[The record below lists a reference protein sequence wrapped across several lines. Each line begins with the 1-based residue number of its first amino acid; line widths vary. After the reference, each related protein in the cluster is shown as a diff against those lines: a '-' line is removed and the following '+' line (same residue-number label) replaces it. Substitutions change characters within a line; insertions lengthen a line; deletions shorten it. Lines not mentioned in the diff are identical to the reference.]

1 MKGLLYILLPIVA
14 FVAMGNVEN
23 RQFLDVRLSPED
35 VTADSLRAI
44 CLSDSGNVYYNSGN
58 YQDAI
63 ALETQALDIFKRLF
77 GEYNLDYTKSL
88 NNIALDYCY
97 LGDYRKAVELGKK
110 VVSINRQI
118 VGEDSPDF
126 SISLGNLALYYYYLG
141 DYVNAIEIGE
151 KVVAL
156 KKSLGRNVSYA
167 LALIQLAGYYSFY
180 GDNSRSIS
188 LGEEALDI
196 ISELVEGN
204 ENIYITVLSNLSIYY
219 GNSGDYVKALSYA
232 EKSVEECRRCFGE
245 DYYDYGICL
254 HNLSM
259 SFSYLGKYDDAI
271 RVQKQVLD
279 EFGRKPGKKHPDYAI
294 ALHSM
299 AQFYYLSGNYDK
311 AIQCCMDAL
320 DIQEESV
327 GRNHPNFLNS
337 LSDLALNYIYVGRY
351 DEAIGIL
358 SNLMESEVKIS
369 GKNSRGYATLLS
381 NLALTYYYMGRYKE
395 AVDVGLEAKSIR
407 ENTIGISHPEY
418 LISLKNLAVSCAS
431 AGDFIVSE
439 QNALDMSELCGKL
452 IFTTFRDL
460 SSNERR
466 DFWGKYKELYEIL
479 LPRLVYEIKSDSLI
493 CAMYDGALLSKGILL
508 NSEMEMR
515 DLLLESGDTAVVS
528 LYEQMRINRSM
539 AYRQREDLAGLAAMD
554 DSVRMAVRQRA
565 DSLERMAD
573 RQERELVERSKVFGD
588 YMRNLSISWRDV
600 QKMLGKDEI
609 AIEFLEVPVADDS
622 VVYAALTLK
631 YDYDCPHFI
640 ELFDG
645 RMLTELDKSLY
656 FSSPALY
663 DMVWKPI
670 EKEMEN
676 VRAVYFSPAGELHR
690 IAVEYA
696 PVADGEFIC
705 DRYDLYRLSSTRQL
719 VAYTG
724 IAETVRD
731 GNTAVLYGGLDYE
744 AAPSDIVADGNRH
757 AGKSERGIHDF
768 YPAIPADSLIA
779 RGPVASLPATRLE
792 VDSINRIME
801 NSHWDVRT
809 FTGSLGT
816 EASFKA
822 LSGQLKSVIHVA
834 THGFYGKD
842 DRENIIMPEIF
853 SYGNRYVEDKAMA
866 RSGLLF
872 AGAANAWQMPDT
884 VDNGILTAQEV
895 SALDLRGLDLCVLS
909 ACETGLGEISGDG
922 VFGLQRGFKKA
933 GAKTL
938 LISLNR
944 VYDEATGLLM
954 TEFYRNYLSGMPMV
968 ESLKSAQQYLRNY
981 ERTMATGRDNAAVF
995 IPKSRRQ
1002 AIGQKKV
1009 KPFAAPV
1016 YWAQF
1021 ILVDAL

>member
-1 MKGLLYILLPIVA
+1 MKNNLLGAMLLLLVNFNSFPGGKASPHFNQIHVVEMSVDLKDKWLAQDFAGVVSLGEKIAGILEQEGEAGGLYRALYVPVMQCVA
-14 FVAMGNVEN
+14 GAEFYMGNYAKALEAALKAYETAKEN
-23 RQFLDVRLSPED
+23 RDECYVELCFDI
-35 VTADSLRAI
+35 ANFNA
-44 CLSDSGNVYYNSGN
+44 CLSDYASAVEFSIEGLEAYSTSFGEDSIYAGHLNDLSYYYASLGN
-58 YQDAI
+58 YREAI
-63 ALETQALDIFKRLF
+63 AVVENAIEISKENNGSVDGYI
-77 GEYNLDYTKSL
+77 EML
-88 NNIALDYCY
+88 NSMAAFYSAA
-97 LGDYRKAVELGKK
+97 GSVWKAVEIGEKVADTILTNYGK
-110 VVSINRQI
+110 N
-118 VGEDSPDF
+118 DSYAN
-126 SISLGNLALYYYYLG
+126 SLNNLALYYANAG
-141 DYVNAIEIGE
+141 DYEKSIELCETSVG
-151 KVVAL
+151 L
-156 KKSLGRNVSYA
+156 L
-167 LALIQLAGYYSFY
+167 
-180 GDNSRSIS
+180 RS
-188 LGEEALDI
+188 E
-196 ISELVEGN
+196 
-204 ENIYITVLSNLSIYY
+204 SNLYY
-219 GNSGDYVKALSYA
+219 AVSVSTLSSLYA
-232 EKSVEECRRCFGE
+232 
-245 DYYDYGICL
+245 
-254 HNLSM
+254 
-259 SFSYLGKYDDAI
+259 
-271 RVQKQVLD
+271 
-279 EFGRKPGKKHPDYAI
+279 
-294 ALHSM
+294 
-299 AQFYYLSGNYDK
+299 
-311 AIQCCMDAL
+311 
-320 DIQEESV
+320 
-327 GRNHPNFLNS
+327 
-337 LSDLALNYIYVGRY
+337 YVGRY
-351 DEAIGIL
+351 SDAIKMSDI
-358 SNLMESEVKIS
+358 SSKIYIALY
-369 GKNSRGYATLLS
+369 GKRHPFY
-381 NLALTYYYMGRYKE
+381 
-395 AVDVGLEAKSIR
+395 AKSINMEASYYALSGDYSTAKR
-407 ENTIGISHPEY
+407 LMEEVLGIYE
-418 LISLKNLAVSCAS
+418 SLFGKSDIYYAS
-431 AGDFIVSE
+431 ALQEYSNDCIMSSDFSEAGKTAMGAASITNGIV
-439 QNALDMSELCGKL
+439 LDRFNNLTS
-452 IFTTFRDL
+452 I
-460 SSNERR
+460 ERR
-466 DFWGKYKELYEIL
+466 DFWNGCRGWYEEIL
-479 LPRLVYEIKSDSLI
+479 PFVAYKVRSDSLI
-493 CAMYDGALLSKGILL
+493 CSMYDGALLSKGILL

-565 DSLERMAD
+565 DSLERVAD

-645 RMLTELDKSLY
+645 LMLTELDKSLY

-842 DRENIIMPEIF
+842 DRENIIMPGIF

-954 TEFYRNYLSGMPMV
+954 TEFYRNYLSGMSKV
-968 ESLKSAQQYLRNY
+968 ESLKSAQQYLRDY
-981 ERTMATGRDNAAVF
+981 ERPVTNSAANAAVF
-995 IPKSRRQ
+995 ISKSRQQ
-1002 AIGQKKV
+1002 AMGRKKV

>member
-23 RQFLDVRLSPED
+23 RQSLDVRLSPED

-118 VGEDSPDF
+118 VGEDSLDF
-126 SISLGNLALYYYYLG
+126 ATSLGNLALYYYYLG
-141 DYVNAIEIGE
+141 DYVNAIEMGE

-188 LGEEALDI
+188 LGEEALDV

-245 DYYDYGICL
+245 DYYDYGVCL

-279 EFGRKPGKKHPDYAI
+279 EFGRKRGKKHPDYAI

-351 DEAIGIL
+351 DEAIVIL

-466 DFWGKYKELYEIL
+466 DFWGKYKDLYEIL

-528 LYEQMRINRSM
+528 LYEQMRTNRSVIGK
-539 AYRQREDLAGLAAMD
+539 QRENLITLAAMD
-554 DSVRMAVRQRA
+554 DSVRMAVRQRV
-565 DSLERMAD
+565 DSLERVAD

-588 YMRNLSISWRDV
+588 YMRNLSINWRDV
-600 QKMLGKDEI
+600 QNTLGKGEI
-609 AIEFLEVPVADDS
+609 AIEFLKVPLTDDS
-622 VVYAALTLK
+622 TVYAAMTLK
-631 YDYDCPHFI
+631 RGYDRPHFV
-640 ELFDG
+640 ELFDKQE
-645 RMLTELDKSLY
+645 LTELDQHLY
-656 FSSPALY
+656 FSTSALY
-663 DMVWKPI
+663 DMVWKPLA
-670 EKEMEN
+670 KEMEN
-676 VRAVYFSPAGELHR
+676 VRTVYFSPAGELHCV
-690 IAVEYA
+690 AVEYA

-705 DRYDLYRLSSTRQL
+705 DRYDFYRLSSTRQL
-719 VAYTG
+719 VVAVESK
-724 IAETVRD
+724 AVRG
-731 GNTAVLYGGLDYE
+731 GNTAVLYGGLDYDV
-744 AAPSDIVADGNRH
+744 APLEIAEDGNLY
-757 AGKSERGIHDF
+757 AGRSKRGIYDF
-768 YPAIPADSLIA
+768 LPVIPADSLIA
-779 RGPVASLPATRLE
+779 RGVVVSLPATERE
-792 VDSINRIME
+792 VDSIGMLME
-801 NSHWDVRT
+801 NSHWDVST
-809 FTGSLGT
+809 FTGSSGT

-822 LSGQLKSVIHVA
+822 LSGQWKNIIHVA
-834 THGFYGKD
+834 THGFYGNNGMGND
-842 DRENIIMPEIF
+842 GVMPEMLTF
-853 SYGNRYVEDKAMA
+853 GNRYVEDKAMT

-872 AGAANAWQMPDT
+872 AGASNAWQMSGT
-884 VDNGILTAQEV
+884 ADNGILTAQEV
-895 SALDLRGLDLCVLS
+895 SVLDLRGLDLCVLS
-909 ACETGLGEISGDG
+909 ACETGLGEISGEG